1 MMAQATPEALL
12 QFLEDHGVAA
22 RVHTHPPV
30 HTVEESRAL
39 RGEISGVHTK
49 NLFVRDG
56 KKRYF
61 LLVTDEDRKVDLK
74 ALGPRIGA
82 RGRLSFG
89 SAEALNEKLGI
100 QPGAVSLFALIN
112 DSAGDVSVVLDEELR
127 KATSVNGHP
136 LTNDSTI
143 CVSPD
148 GVLRFLDH
156 INHTVHWIDFTA
168 AE

>member
-12 QFLEDHGVAA
+12 KLLEDHGVAVK
-22 RVHTHPPV
+22 VHMHPPV

-39 RGEISGVHTK
+39 RGEIPGVHTK

-61 LLVTDEDRKVDLK
+61 LLVTDEERKVDLK

-89 SAEALNEKLGI
+89 SADALNEKLGI
-100 QPGAVSLFALIN
+100 WPGAVSLFALIN
-112 DSAGDVSVVLDEELR
+112 DPVGDVSVVLDEELR

-143 CVSPD
+143 CVPPD
-148 GVLRFLDH
+148 GVQRFLDA
-156 INHTVHWIDFTA
+156 INHPVQWIDFGA